1 MNSLDKSLPQANR
14 LVSFLTKKRIFLMS
28 RIKSTIVDDKSPN
41 MYRSFLSPV
50 YDKAGLLINE
60 ESKKVRFLQM
70 YIS

>member
-1 MNSLDKSLPQANR
+1 
-14 LVSFLTKKRIFLMS
+14 MS